1 MDQRAIVML
10 LAVLLPSPLA
20 PVDIAA
26 QQVAEPAL
34 LPAVELPVNL
44 ERLKRKLAVLPAT
57 DEGRS
62 RLRLAFYLDV
72 YGRAPRFNPLEG
84 FDIHTGP
91 VPFGAPSHADLRALW
106 TPEAF
111 RAPVVDLTSVFG
123 WIFKR

>member
-1 MDQRAIVML
+1 MDQRATVML
-10 LAVLLPSPLA
+10 LAVLLPSLLA
-20 PVDIAA
+20 PVGVAA

-44 ERLKRKLAVLPAT
+44 ERVKQKLAALPAT
-57 DEGRS
+57 EEERS

-91 VPFGAPSHADLRALW
+91 IPFGAPSHADLRDFW

-111 RAPVVDLTSVFG
+111 RAPVVDLTSVLG
-123 WIFKR
+123 WIFNR